1 MLYGHGCIHV
11 FPWRSSVN
19 IFCNAVFISVTT
31 FLTFSISFS
40 FFVRV
45 PISLLIL
52 PSFPGGSV
60 VKNPPA
66 LQETQETLVQSLDQ
80 EDPLEKENGNSLQYS
95 FLWNPMDKRSLVGHS
110 PKDHRESDTTKYAC
124 SCLPISPSLGLFVFL
139 LLFVDVLYQAFIK
152 CCSKVFVY
160 IYKNS
165 IYNIYFRKCMNFY
178 LTKKFMTFWFH
189 LFGLTW
195 IEC

>member
-1 MLYGHGCIHV
+1 MLYGHGCVHV

-40 FFVRV
+40 LFVRV

-124 SCLPISPSLGLFVFL
+124 SFSLCLPISPSLLFFFFYCCL
-139 LLFVDVLYQAFIK
+139 LMFFIK
-152 CCSKVFVY
+152 PLSSVVVKFLYTY
-160 IYKNS
+160 IKIVS
-165 IYNIYFRKCMNFY
+165 IIYILENV
-178 LTKKFMTFWFH
+178 
-189 LFGLTW
+189 W
-195 IEC
+195 IFT